1 MGTPSDTPDTSS
13 AASDSHVE
21 FVDPAVLGRTPD
33 EMFADLVGT
42 FIDAH
47 PAAETSLIEEAYVVA
62 TTQHA
67 GQKRATG
74 DPYIVHP
81 LAVAEILAQYGMD
94 EATLSAALMHDTV
107 EDTDL
112 TLDGVVAQFGD
123 EVGLLIDGV
132 TKFDRIKFS
141 SKEHAQA
148 ATIRKMAVAM
158 AKDIRV
164 LVIKLAD
171 RTHNIRTIT
180 PLPEEKQQRVAL
192 ETLDIYAP
200 LAHRLGMQEIKHE
213 MEETCFGILY
223 PGPKAEIE
231 AKVAARSPERAE
243 YIEAVIGDLV
253 DVLSS
258 NGIKSQITGRP
269 KHLYSIYRKMVA
281 SGLAFEEIHDL
292 IGIRVIVDELR
303 DCYAALGLVH
313 TMWPPIQGRF
323 KDYIA
328 MPKFNFYQS
337 LHTTVVG
344 PDGKPLEVQIRTQ
357 EMHDRAEAGIAAHWR
372 YKADESG
379 EPDLLVVEDIRYMQE
394 DAEDP
399 EEFLEALKLDLY
411 QDEVFALTPA
421 GDVKV
426 LPRNSTPVD
435 FAYRIH
441 TDVGH
446 RCTGAK
452 VNGRLVPL
460 STKLESGDIV
470 EIITSKAQDAHPSR
484 DWLEF
489 VKSSRATS
497 KIKAWFTRERRENAL
512 ADGREAVTKALRR
525 DALPLSG
532 ADTELKA
539 VAHRLGFENLDGL
552 YMSVGENR
560 TSPQTVAQ
568 RLARE
573 LKPDDTAE
581 AVMAERL
588 PTPHKRRRQTT
599 GNIIV
604 EGLEDM
610 LVRMAK
616 CCGPVPGDDI
626 VGFVTIGR
634 GVSVHRADC
643 GNIGSLTE
651 RSERMVDVAWAA
663 EQTGTFFVWI
673 QVEALD
679 RSKLLRDVTAALSD
693 YGANIHASS
702 SVTGR
707 DRIALLRYEIE
718 LSDREALE
726 GVLSGLR
733 DIDGVY
739 DAYRLVV

>member
-1 MGTPSDTPDTSS
+1 MGIPSDIHDASS
-13 AASDSHVE
+13 EAANSSGT
-21 FVDPAVLGRTPD
+21 FVDPAVAGRTPD
-33 EMFADLVGT
+33 EMFSDIIAM
-42 FIDAH
+42 FSDAH
-47 PAAETSLIEEAYVVA
+47 PRAETGLIREAYEVA
-62 TTQHA
+62 SALHS

-81 LAVAEILAQYGMD
+81 LAVTEILAQYGMD

-112 TLDGVVAQFGD
+112 TLDGVVEQFGD
-123 EVGLLIDGV
+123 EVALLIDGV
-132 TKFDRIKFS
+132 TKLDRIKFS
-141 SKEHAQA
+141 SRERAQA

-171 RTHNIRTIT
+171 RTHNIRTID
-180 PLPEEKQQRVAL
+180 PLSPEKQKRVAL

-231 AKVAARSPERAE
+231 SKVLARSPERAH
-243 YIEAVIGDLV
+243 YIEAVIDELV
-253 DVLSS
+253 ESLSS
-258 NGIKSQITGRP
+258 NGIKSEITGRP

-292 IGIRVIVDELR
+292 IGIRVIVVDLR
-303 DCYAALGLVH
+303 DCYGALGLVH
-313 TMWPPIQGRF
+313 TLWPPIQGRF

-344 PDGKPLEVQIRTQ
+344 PDGKPLEVQIRTH

-372 YKADESG
+372 YKTDGTE
-379 EPDLLVVEDIRYMQE
+379 EEDLLVVEDIRDMQE
-394 DAEDP
+394 DSEDP
-399 EEFLEALKLDLY
+399 QEFLETLKLDLY

-426 LPRNSTPVD
+426 LPRGATPVD
-435 FAYRIH
+435 FAYRVH

-446 RCTGAK
+446 RCSGAR

-460 STKLESGDIV
+460 STHLESGDIV
-470 EIITSKAQDAHPSR
+470 EILMSKAQDAHPSR
-484 DWLEF
+484 DWLKF
-489 VKSSRATS
+489 VKSSKATA
-497 KIKAWFTRERRENAL
+497 KIKAWFSRERRENAL
-512 ADGREAVTKALRR
+512 VEGKDSVTRALRR
-525 DALPLSG
+525 GGLPLSG
-532 ADTELKA
+532 VDTELA
-539 VAHRLGFENLDGL
+539 SVAHQLGFSDLDRL

-573 LKPDDTAE
+573 LKPDDTVE
-581 AVMAERL
+581 AVIAERL
-588 PTPHKRRRQTT
+588 PTPHKRRRPAA
-599 GNIIV
+599 GDVIV
-604 EGLEDM
+604 EGLEEM

-616 CCGPVPGDDI
+616 CCSPVPGDDI
-626 VGFVTIGR
+626 IGFVTIGR

-643 GNIGSLTE
+643 GNIGSLTK
-651 RSERMVDVAWAA
+651 RAERMVDVDWA
-663 EQTGTFFVWI
+663 EKQTGTFFVWI

-693 YGANIHASS
+693 SDANIHASS

-726 GVLSGLR
+726 GVLASLR

-739 DAYRLVV
+739 DAYRLVL

>member
-1 MGTPSDTPDTSS
+1 MSEEPGSDAVSTGT
-13 AASDSHVE
+13 
-21 FVDPAVLGRTPD
+21 FVDSAVAGRTPD
-33 EMFADLVGT
+33 EMFEDIVASFT
-42 FIDAH
+42 RAH
-47 PAAETSLIEEAYVVA
+47 PSKDTDLLERAYRVAEE
-62 TTQHA
+62 QHR

-81 LAVAEILAQYGMD
+81 LAVTEILADYGLD
-94 EATLSAALMHDTV
+94 EASLAAALMHDTV

-112 TLDGVVAQFGD
+112 TLEGVRAEFGD
-123 EVGLLIDGV
+123 EVALLIDGV
-132 TKFDRIKFS
+132 TKLDRIKFS
-141 SKEHAQA
+141 SRELAQA

-171 RTHNIRTIT
+171 RTHNIRTLA
-180 PLPEEKQQRVAL
+180 PLPVEKQRRVAS
-192 ETLDIYAP
+192 ETLDVYAP

-213 MEETCFGILY
+213 MEETCFAILHPGRMAEISEAVTKRSPQREQHLVEVIDDVSKSLADAGIL
-223 PGPKAEIE
+223 AE
-231 AKVAARSPERAE
+231 
-243 YIEAVIGDLV
+243 
-253 DVLSS
+253 
-258 NGIKSQITGRP
+258 ITGRP

-281 SGLAFEEIHDL
+281 SGLAFEDIHDL
-292 IGIRVIVDELR
+292 IGIRIIVNEVR

-313 TMWPPIQGRF
+313 TLWPPIQGRF

-344 PDGKPLEVQIRTQ
+344 PGGKPLEVQIRTH
-357 EMHDRAEAGIAAHWR
+357 EMHERAEAGIAAHWR
-372 YKADESG
+372 YKEGSSG
-379 EPDLLVVEDIRYMQE
+379 DDDLPVLQDIQDIQD

-399 EEFLEALKLDLY
+399 KEFLENLKLDLY
-411 QDEVFALTPA
+411 QDEVFALTPR
-421 GDVKV
+421 GDVKT
-426 LPRNSTPVD
+426 LPKGATPVD

-446 RCTGAK
+446 RCSGAK

-460 STKLESGDIV
+460 STELESGDIV
-470 EIITSKAQDAHPSR
+470 EIITSRSQDAHPSR

-489 VKSSRATS
+489 AKSSRATS
-497 KIKAWFTRERRENAL
+497 KIKGWFTKERRESAL
-512 ADGREAVTKALRR
+512 AEGKDAVTKALRR
-525 DALPLSG
+525 DGVPLHG
-532 ADTELKA
+532 IDGELKS
-539 VAHRLGFENLDGL
+539 VASDFGFDDIDSL

-560 TSPQTVAQ
+560 TSPQTVSQ
-568 RLARE
+568 RVARR
-573 LKPDDTAE
+573 LKPEDSAE
-581 AVMAERL
+581 AVVAERL
-588 PTPHKRRRQTT
+588 PVPHKRRQRTV
-599 GNIIV
+599 GDVVV

-634 GVSVHRADC
+634 GVSVHRSDC
-643 GNIGSLTE
+643 ANVGALTMQ
-651 RSERMVDVAWAA
+651 SERMVDVAWAA

-679 RSKLLRDVTAALSD
+679 RTKLLRDVTAALSD

-726 GVLSGLR
+726 YVLSGLR
-733 DIDGVY
+733 SIDGVY
-739 DAYRLVV
+739 DAYRLVL

>member
-1 MGTPSDTPDTSS
+1 MGITSDIQEAD
-13 AASDSHVE
+13 AAPEGDANR

-33 EMFADLVGT
+33 QMFADIVET
-42 FIDAH
+42 FLNDH
-47 PAAETSLIEEAYVVA
+47 PSGDTALINNAYTSAVKL
-62 TTQHA
+62 HK
-67 GQKRATG
+67 GQMRATG

-81 LAVAEILAQYGMD
+81 LAVTEILAQYGMD
-94 EATLSAALMHDTV
+94 GATLAAALMHDTI

-112 TLDGVVAQFGD
+112 TLAAVVDEFGE
-123 EVGLLIDGV
+123 EVALLIDGV
-132 TKFDRIKFS
+132 TKLDRIKFS
-141 SKEHAQA
+141 SREHAQA

-171 RTHNIRTIT
+171 RTHNIRTIA
-180 PLPEEKQQRVAL
+180 PLPADKQKRVAL
-192 ETLDIYAP
+192 ETLDVYAP

-231 AKVAARSPERAE
+231 AKVIARSPERAQ
-243 YIEAVIGDLV
+243 YIENVIDELV
-253 DVLSS
+253 SELED
-258 NGIKSQITGRP
+258 NGIDADVTGRP

-292 IGIRVIVDELR
+292 IGIRLIVKELR
-303 DCYAALGLVH
+303 DCYGALGLVH

-344 PDGKPLEVQIRTQ
+344 PDGKPLEVQIRTH

-372 YKADESG
+372 YKEDGTQEA
-379 EPDLLVVEDIRYMQE
+379 DLLVVEDIRDMQD

-399 EEFLEALKLDLY
+399 AEFLESLKLDLY

-426 LPRNSTPVD
+426 LPRGATPVD

-446 RCTGAK
+446 RCSGAK

-460 STKLESGDIV
+460 STKLESGDII
-470 EIITSKAQDAHPSR
+470 EILTSRAQDAHPSR

-489 VKSSRATS
+489 VKSSKATS
-497 KIKAWFTRERRENAL
+497 KIKGWFSRERRESAL
-512 ADGREAVTKALRR
+512 GEGRETVLKMLRR
-525 DALPLSG
+525 DGLPLSG
-532 ADTELKA
+532 TEKELAD
-539 VAHRLGFENLDGL
+539 VAHELGFEDIDGL

-560 TSPQTVAQ
+560 TSPQSVVQ
-568 RLARE
+568 RLARH
-573 LKPDDTAE
+573 LKPDVSAE
-581 AVMAERL
+581 AVIAERL
-588 PTPHKRRRQTT
+588 PTPHKRRRPSS
-599 GNIIV
+599 GDVIV

-651 RSERMVDVAWAA
+651 RSERMVDVAWSA
-663 EQTGTFFVWI
+663 EQTGTFYVWI

-718 LSDREALE
+718 LSDKEALE
-726 GVLSGLR
+726 GVLQGLQS
-733 DIDGVY
+733 IDGVY
-739 DAYRLVV
+739 EAYRLVL

>member
-1 MGTPSDTPDTSS
+1 MGITSDIQETES
-13 AASDSHVE
+13 ASADDAAR

-33 EMFADLVGT
+33 QMFADIVET
-42 FIDAH
+42 FLNDH
-47 PAAETSLIEEAYVVA
+47 PSGDTALISNAYASAAKL
-62 TTQHA
+62 HK
-67 GQKRATG
+67 GQMRATG

-81 LAVAEILAQYGMD
+81 LAVTEILAQYGMD
-94 EATLSAALMHDTV
+94 EATLAAALMHDTV

-112 TLDGVVAQFGD
+112 TLATVVDEFGE
-123 EVGLLIDGV
+123 EVALLIDGV
-132 TKFDRIKFS
+132 TKLDRIKFS
-141 SKEHAQA
+141 SREHAQA

-171 RTHNIRTIT
+171 RTHNVRTMD
-180 PLPEEKQQRVAL
+180 PLPVEKQKRVAL
-192 ETLDIYAP
+192 ETIDVYAP

-213 MEETCFGILY
+213 LEETCFGILY

-231 AKVAARSPERAE
+231 AKVLARSPERAE
-243 YIEAVIGDLV
+243 YIETVIDDIVSELET
-253 DVLSS
+253 
-258 NGIKSQITGRP
+258 NGIDASVTGRP

-303 DCYAALGLVH
+303 DCYGALGLVH
-313 TMWPPIQGRF
+313 TIWPPIQGRF

-372 YKADESG
+372 YKEDGTQEA
-379 EPDLLVVEDIRYMQE
+379 DLLVVEDIRDMQD

-399 EEFLEALKLDLY
+399 AEFLESLKLDLY

-426 LPRNSTPVD
+426 LPRGATPVD

-446 RCTGAK
+446 RCSGAK

-460 STKLESGDIV
+460 STKLESGDII

-489 VKSSRATS
+489 VKSSKATS
-497 KIKAWFTRERRENAL
+497 KIKGWFSRERRENAL
-512 ADGREAVTKALRR
+512 VEGRETVTKMLRR
-525 DALPLSG
+525 DGLPLSG
-532 ADTELKA
+532 TETELA
-539 VAHRLGFENLDGL
+539 DVAHELGFEDVDGL

-560 TSPQTVAQ
+560 TSPQTVVQ
-568 RLARE
+568 RLARH
-573 LKPDDTAE
+573 LKPDASVE
-581 AVMAERL
+581 AVTAERL
-588 PTPHKRRRQTT
+588 PTAHKRRRPLS
-599 GNIIV
+599 GDVIV
-604 EGLEDM
+604 EGFEDM

-651 RSERMVDVAWAA
+651 RAERMIDVVWSA
-663 EQTGTFFVWI
+663 EQTGTFYVWI

-718 LSDREALE
+718 LSDKEALE
-726 GVLSGLR
+726 GLLQGLQS
-733 DIDGVY
+733 IDGVY
-739 DAYRLVV
+739 EAYRLVL